1 MQTEIIA
8 ALATII
14 ITSLIG
20 TIPLIV
26 IVVIVFKVVR
36 DKNRREADLIE
47 KGMEIHRLQA
57 EKELP
62 NGINPNRIV
71 RCRYCGRQN
80 RYNQGICKCC
90 GANLE
95 YV

>member
-1 MQTEIIA
+1 MQTELIA
-8 ALATII
+8 ALTTIV

-20 TIPLIV
+20 ISPLIV
-26 IVVIVFKVVR
+26 IAIIIFKVVR
-36 DKNRREADLIE
+36 DKNKREADLIE

-71 RCRYCGRQN
+71 RCGYCGRQN
-80 RYNQGICKCC
+80 RYNQGICKYC
-90 GANLE
+90 GASLE